1 MTGRDAEHDP
11 IREEALDWLLKV
23 EAAPDDEDLKSA
35 LAAWRGTSEQHER
48 AYRSVARMW
57 RLAGELAPDPAR
69 PAPERPQRVARSRR
83 SRPMAVAAAA
93 LAACLTIYAAPQ
105 ILLYME
111 ADHMT
116 GVGELRKVRL
126 EDGSTLH
133 LDAESAVAVSFGPA
147 RRSVTLLA
155 GQAYFDVVRTPSR
168 PFQVAADGLSVTVKG
183 TRFAV
188 EAGRSSV
195 SVAVKAGAVEVAPSR
210 ARRGLFRLAP
220 GNRLRMARATGAV
233 TRTEVSPADVASWRD
248 GQLVVDGVPLA
259 EVVERLDR
267 HHRGVIWLHGAAL
280 AERRITGVFNLSDPV
295 AALRAAASTQGARVR
310 QLTPYLLVITPG

>member
-1 MTGRDAEHDP
+1 MTGSDAEHDP

-57 RLAGELAPDPAR
+57 RLAGDLAPDPAR

-168 PFQVAADGLSVTVKG
+168 PFQVAANGLSVTVKG

-188 EAGRSSV
+188 E
-195 SVAVKAGAVEVAPSR
+195 VAPSR
-210 ARRGLFRLAP
+210 ARRSLFRLAP